1 MWEKH
6 TGAGIGH
13 ICIYTR
19 RGWLRVFG
27 VLTKKREGFEG
38 DQDGADEAGLQEE
51 LGRQE
56 NDED

>member
-1 MWEKH
+1 M
-6 TGAGIGH
+6 
-13 ICIYTR
+13 
-19 RGWLRVFG
+19 FG

-56 NDED
+56 DDEDQAVDETDGSEDHLVE